1 MTFEHD
7 IFTFYAYY
15 DYRTLIIKM
24 TEYQPE
30 TGDRV
35 ILNEP
40 VDMTYVVS
48 DEVYN
53 EAKDLLSE
61 YEEDN

>member
-1 MTFEHD
+1 
-7 IFTFYAYY
+7 
-15 DYRTLIIKM
+15 M

-48 DEVYN
+48 DQVYD

-61 YEEDN
+61 FENE

>member
-1 MTFEHD
+1 M
-7 IFTFYAYY
+7 I
-15 DYRTLIIKM
+15 
-24 TEYQPE
+24 EYQPE

-40 VDMTYVVS
+40 VDMTYVIS